1 MFDTFEYY
9 LSVPPGANMPWGIKK
24 NTQIYTT
31 SDLSLLRSGPDM
43 QKVLKICLCL
53 KLLSFSKH
61 KSKTEF
67 LLLRPQWMYFSKKK
81 CLLLTEDP
89 TTKLQHVNR
98 HNLSYGRETPNY
110 QNEFFTRNF
119 IIRKFQSF

>member
-1 MFDTFEYY
+1 
-9 LSVPPGANMPWGIKK
+9 MPWGIKK

-43 QKVLKICLCL
+43 QKVFEICLCL

-67 LLLRPQWMYFSKKK
+67 LLLRPQWMYFLKKK
-81 CLLLTEDP
+81 MLAFNGRSNNEI
-89 TTKLQHVNR
+89 TTR
-98 HNLSYGRETPNY
+98 
-110 QNEFFTRNF
+110 
-119 IIRKFQSF
+119 